1 MAIVDLVI
9 VPLGTGSTSLSK
21 YVAGCHK
28 VLEGYPNIKWQ
39 LNPSSTTLEG
49 ELSVLIEAILQM
61 HEIPFD
67 NGALRVSTSIKI
79 DDRRDKVGS
88 MEQKV
93 KSVKEK
99 L

>member
-21 YVAGCHK
+21 FVARCHEPLK
-28 VLEGYPNIKWQ
+28 DYPQLKWQ
-39 LNPSSTTLEG
+39 LNPSSTTIEG
-49 ELSVLIEAILQM
+49 DLPTILEAIQKM
-61 HEIPFD
+61 HELPFQE
-67 NGALRVSTSIKI
+67 GALRVSTSIRI
-79 DDRRDKVGS
+79 DDRRDKQAS